1 MQARA
6 GTAHLFGKVVR
17 LLLGASLATMLV
29 LAALLLAYR
38 FVPPVST
45 LMIARWV
52 RGEAVDRRYVPLE
65 QISMELRKA
74 VVVSEDARFCRHS
87 GVDWDSLRGVI
98 DAADSNGPKRG
109 ASTIAMQ
116 TAKNV
121 FLWPW
126 RSYFRKAIEIPLALL
141 IDAAWS
147 RRRVLEVYLN
157 LAEWGDGIFGAD
169 AAARHYFSK
178 GADRLD
184 AREAALLAT
193 ALPSPSRRNAAKP
206 ARGHAALAR
215 RILSRMQA
223 TDADLIDCI
232 R

>member
-1 MQARA
+1 MQSRS
-6 GTAHLFGKVVR
+6 GKAHLFGKVVR
-17 LLLGASLATMLV
+17 LLLGAGLAMTLV

-38 FVPPVST
+38 FVPPIST

-52 RGEAVDRRYVPLE
+52 LGEGVDRRYVPLE
-65 QISMELRKA
+65 HISAELRKA
-74 VVVSEDARFCRHS
+74 VVVSEDARFCRHG

-98 DAADSNGPKRG
+98 DSADSSGPKRG

-126 RSYFRKAIEIPLALL
+126 RSYVRKMIEIPLALL
-141 IDAAWS
+141 IDAAWPK
-147 RRRVLEVYLN
+147 RRVLEIYLN
-157 LAEWGDGIFGAD
+157 VAEWGDGIFGAE

-193 ALPSPSRRNAAKP
+193 ALPSPARRNAAKP

-215 RILSRMQA
+215 KILSRMQV
-223 TDADLIDCI
+223 TDPNLIDCI